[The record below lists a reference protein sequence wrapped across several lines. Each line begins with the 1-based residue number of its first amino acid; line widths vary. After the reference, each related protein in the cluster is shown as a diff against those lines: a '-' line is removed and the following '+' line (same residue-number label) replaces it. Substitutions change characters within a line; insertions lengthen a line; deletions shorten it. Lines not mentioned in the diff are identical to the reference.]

1 VWRAYIFLMNINACI
16 LSLSI
21 CLALGA
27 SGSAHADDA
36 PAIADGSTLIGI
48 GGDVAMAGITG
59 GMADPVP
66 LFAGENGPAVFVM
79 SVPSL
84 GIDSDGLENRLN
96 RTVKQ
101 GFAPPGTPVSPPF
114 GAPR

>member
-1 VWRAYIFLMNINACI
+1 MMNINACI
-16 LSLSI
+16 LSFSI

-27 SGSAHADDA
+27 SGSVRAEDA
-36 PAIADGSTLIGI
+36 SVIADGSTLIGI

-84 GIDSDGLENRLN
+84 TGNSDTLENSLN

-114 GAPR
+114 GALR

>member
-1 VWRAYIFLMNINACI
+1 MKINACI

-27 SGSAHADDA
+27 SGFARADDA

-48 GGDVAMAGITG
+48 SGDVAMAGITG

-79 SVPSL
+79 SMPSL
-84 GIDSDGLENRLN
+84 SGGLSLNGDDDTLEQRLTG
-96 RTVKQ
+96 TVKQ
-101 GFAPPGTPVSPPF
+101 GFAPPGTRISPPF
-114 GAPR
+114 GAPH

>member
-1 VWRAYIFLMNINACI
+1 MKINACI
-16 LSLSI
+16 LSLSVF
-21 CLALGA
+21 LALGA
-27 SGSAHADDA
+27 GGSARAEDA
-36 PAIADGSTLIGI
+36 SAIANGSTLIGI

-84 GIDSDGLENRLN
+84 DIDRDTLENNLN
-96 RTVKQ
+96 HTVKQ
-101 GFAPPGTPVSPPF
+101 GFTPPGTPVSPPF
-114 GAPR
+114 GAPH